1 MSEAEAV
8 CRELGLGDV
17 LDRMPSGLLQMVGET
32 GWQLSHG
39 ERSRLY
45 MARALLQDADVL
57 IFDESFAALDPDTL
71 ERAFA
76 CVLSRTKALV
86 VIAHP

>member
-1 MSEAEAV
+1 
-8 CRELGLGDV
+8 
-17 LDRMPSGLLQMVGET
+17 MPAGMLQMVGES

-45 MARALLQDADVL
+45 IARALLQGSDVL
-57 IFDESFAALDPDTL
+57 IFDESFAALDPENLRLALDCVIK
-71 ERAFA
+71 RAST
-76 CVLSRTKALV
+76 VM